1 MQQQVAHVALVVRDY
16 DEAIAFYTQKLGF
29 QLVADTPLGGGKRWV
44 LVAPPGT
51 WASPTT
57 LLLAQADGPE
67 QLTRVGNQTGGRV
80 FLFLTTDDFW
90 RDYHRLVAQGVQ
102 FQEAPRQEAY
112 ATVAVFA
119 DLYGNR
125 WDLLQPTAAPAP
137 YLPTLTGGIPAAL
150 LLEMT
155 TDLALNFQKMPD
167 QLVPAIVQDAA
178 TGQVLMLGYFNAEA
192 WARTQAEGRVTFFS
206 RSRQR
211 LWTKGET
218 SGHYLHVVSLHVD
231 CDQDT
236 VLVMAQPEG
245 PTCHRGTTS
254 CFEPLAGAGGVGTAA
269 LLPAP
274 AVGFLAE
281 LDQLI
286 EQRRLNP
293 AAEPGSYTVR
303 LLEKGLARIAQ
314 KVGEEAVE
322 TIIEAMAGDRAG
334 LPGEAAD
341 LLYHLLVLLRAS
353 GSSLAE
359 MLAVLR
365 QRHQT
370 IAAGQRRP
378 LPE

>member
-1 MQQQVAHVALVVRDY
+1 
-16 DEAIAFYTQKLGF
+16 
-29 QLVADTPLGGGKRWV
+29 
-44 LVAPPGT
+44 
-51 WASPTT
+51 
-57 LLLAQADGPE
+57 
-67 QLTRVGNQTGGRV
+67 
-80 FLFLTTDDFW
+80 
-90 RDYHRLVAQGVQ
+90 
-102 FQEAPRQEAY
+102 
-112 ATVAVFA
+112 
-119 DLYGNR
+119 
-125 WDLLQPTAAPAP
+125 
-137 YLPTLTGGIPAAL
+137 
-150 LLEMT
+150 
-155 TDLALNFQKMPD
+155 MPD

-206 RSRQR
+206 RSKQR

-218 SGHYLHVVSLHVD
+218 SGHFLQVVSLHVD

-236 VLVMAQPEG
+236 VLVLAQPAG

-254 CFEPLAGAGGVGTAA
+254 CFEPLAGAGGVGGDTAQ
-269 LLPAP
+269 LPPAP

-303 LLEKGLARIAQ
+303 LFEKGLARIAQ

-322 TIIEAMAGDRAG
+322 TVIDAMAGNRAG

-378 LPE
+378 LPD

>member
-1 MQQQVAHVALVVRDY
+1 MN
-16 DEAIAFYTQKLGF
+16 
-29 QLVADTPLGGGKRWV
+29 
-44 LVAPPGT
+44 
-51 WASPTT
+51 
-57 LLLAQADGPE
+57 PE
-67 QLTRVGNQTGGRV
+67 
-80 FLFLTTDDFW
+80 
-90 RDYHRLVAQGVQ
+90 
-102 FQEAPRQEAY
+102 
-112 ATVAVFA
+112 
-119 DLYGNR
+119 
-125 WDLLQPTAAPAP
+125 
-137 YLPTLTGGIPAAL
+137 
-150 LLEMT
+150 
-155 TDLALNFQKMPD
+155 LNFQKMPD

-206 RSRQR
+206 RAKQR

-218 SGHYLHVVSLHVD
+218 SGNYLQVVSLHVD

-236 VLVMAQPEG
+236 VLVLARPAG

-254 CFEPLAGAGGVGTAA
+254 CFEPLAGAQGVGAAA
-269 LLPAP
+269 LPPAP

-286 EQRRLNP
+286 EQRRRNP

-303 LLEKGLARIAQ
+303 LFEKGLARIAQ
-314 KVGEEAVE
+314 KVGEEAIE
-322 TIIEAMAGDRAG
+322 TVIDAMAGNRAG

-341 LLYHLLVLLRAS
+341 LLYHLLVLLRAA
-353 GSSLAE
+353 GSSLE
-359 MLAVLR
+359 DMLTVLR